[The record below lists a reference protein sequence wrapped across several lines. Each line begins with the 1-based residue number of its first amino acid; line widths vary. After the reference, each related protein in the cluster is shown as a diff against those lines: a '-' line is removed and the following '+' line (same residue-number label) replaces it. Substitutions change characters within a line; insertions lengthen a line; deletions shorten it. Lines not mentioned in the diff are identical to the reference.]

1 MRVVLADLKGTNGFV
16 SKDTVAGGYG
26 SRLRPFSKTAAMVCM
41 VKRRLHAPPSVQM
54 AYLAALAAARGHD
67 TRWTSGGPVESV
79 EGDVA
84 IVLSSLVDY
93 RHETAWADELRRRGT
108 RVGFVGLA
116 ASKMP
121 ELFMDHADFVVAGEP
136 EEAIGRMFDGEEL
149 RGFVQSAPLD
159 NLDELPFPR
168 WDLLGG
174 SSNRTRTGR
183 LTVRPLGG
191 GFPVLASRGCPEFCT
206 YCPHRIL
213 ADHRARSIANIM
225 EELEAL
231 SEIYPHPYV
240 IFRDPLFS
248 EDRERCLALCEAI
261 LSRGIRLRFECE
273 TRLDRL
279 DPALLSIMYR
289 AGLRAMSFGVE
300 SVATDT
306 LKKAGRRPIPPQH
319 QRAVVDF
326 CRELGIATAAF
337 YVFGFVQD
345 TWSSIAHTIDYAINL
360 GSTFAQFKILTP
372 YPGTPL
378 WKQMKPL
385 VYEQDWEKFDG
396 FTPTFT
402 HPNLTAGELMFLL
415 GAAYS
420 RFYIRP
426 TYVANHLGIQ
436 STMIRDMLTRLDTR
450 VFARQA
456 RHEILVASR
465 AVSC

>member
-1 MRVVLADLKGTNGFV
+1 MRVVLADLKGANGFV

-26 SRLRPFSKTAAMVCM
+26 SRLRPFSKTAAMVCR
-41 VKRRLHAPPSVQM
+41 VKRRLHSPPSVQM
-54 AYLAALAAARGHD
+54 AYLAALAAAKGHD
-67 TRWTSGGPVESV
+67 TRWTSGAPSDDV

-93 RHETAWADELRRRGT
+93 RHETAWADTLRQRGT

-121 ELFMDHADFVVAGEP
+121 VLFEDHADFVVAGEP
-136 EEAIGRMFDGEEL
+136 EEAIGRMLDGEEL
-149 RGFVQSAPLD
+149 RGLVQSAPLD
-159 NLDELPFPR
+159 NLDLLPFPR
-168 WDLLGG
+168 WDLIGG
-174 SSNRTRTGR
+174 ASTKTRTGR

-213 ADHRARSIANIM
+213 ADHRARSIANIV
-225 EELEAL
+225 EELAAL
-231 SEIYPHPYV
+231 CELYPNPYV

-248 EDRERCLALCEAI
+248 DDRERCLALCDAM
-261 LSRGIRLRFECE
+261 LSRGMRIRFECE

-279 DPALLSIMYR
+279 DQSLLSTMHR
-289 AGLRAMSFGVE
+289 AGLRAISFGVE

-306 LKKAGRRPIPPQH
+306 LRKAGRRPIPERH
-319 QRAVVDF
+319 QREIVEF

-345 TWSSIAHTIDYAINL
+345 TWMSIAHTIDYAIQL
-360 GSTFAQFKILTP
+360 GSTCAQFKILTP

-396 FTPTFT
+396 FTPTFR

-426 TYVANHLGIQ
+426 TYVGNHFGIQ
-436 STMIRDMLTRLDTR
+436 SAAIRGMLRRLDTR

-456 RHEILVASR
+456 RREILIASR